1 MDNKV
6 IAAKLREASGRLEE
20 RGDAAFRSAAFA
32 RAADSAEACATS
44 LQGLYERHGPHAL
57 EALPGVGKG
66 IAGAI
71 AEMLITGRWRYLE
84 RLRESERAITYLD
97 DEGIEHECVVLEPGS
112 KSRLHGRDAI
122 AALLRSK
129 HA

>member
-32 RAADSAEACATS
+32 RAADSAEACPTS
-44 LQGLYERHGPHAL
+44 LHELYERHGPHAL
-57 EALPGVGKG
+57 EALPGVGKA

-71 AEMLITGRWRYLE
+71 AQMLITGRWRYLE
-84 RLRESERAITYLD
+84 RLRESECVITYLD
-97 DEGIEHECVVLEPGS
+97 DEGLEHDCVVLD
-112 KSRLHGRDAI
+112 SRPRSGLHGRDAI

>member
-6 IAAKLREASGRLEE
+6 IAAKLREAAERLEE
-20 RGDAAFRSAAFA
+20 RGDAAFRSAAFLG
-32 RAADSAEACATS
+32 AAESAEACPTP
-44 LQGLYERHGPHAL
+44 LQRLYERHGPAAL
-57 EALPGVGKG
+57 EALPGVGRG

-84 RLRESERAITYLD
+84 RLRESERAFTYLD

-112 KSRLHGRDAI
+112 RSRLHGRDAI
-122 AALLRSK
+122 AALLRG
-129 HA
+129 ALA